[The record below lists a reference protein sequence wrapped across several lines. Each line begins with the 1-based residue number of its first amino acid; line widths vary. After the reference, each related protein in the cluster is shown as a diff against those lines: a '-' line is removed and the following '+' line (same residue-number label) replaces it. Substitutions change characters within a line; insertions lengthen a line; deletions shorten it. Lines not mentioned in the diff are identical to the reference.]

1 MILTFWRL
9 SCCTPPPIPPIAKN
23 QSDPMG
29 VKAPVSCLQFKYCC
43 PLRFSKPRAEDWHQ
57 DYPSIIGTAWDTSNS
72 KLRYPHM
79 LKSQK
84 MGRTSHFIYFFYHF
98 RGIFPFFLFL
108 IMKQKTLKFF
118 FQLDFSWF
126 QCTRYPGVPKLTTP
140 RGKSPLKFFFW
151 SKFLFHQ
158 ILWTKTRR
166 LTPRLSI

>member
-1 MILTFWRL
+1 MGSPSNF
-9 SCCTPPPIPPIAKN
+9 SPPLLPQP
-23 QSDPMG
+23 SLG
-29 VKAPVSCLQFKYCC
+29 VKSPRMLFTAQILLSPQILKTKSRRFTPRLYLHHWYSLRYEQFKIEV
-43 PLRFSKPRAEDWHQ
+43 PAHAERPKNGPYTPFYLFFFTILEEFCH
-57 DYPSIIGTAWDTSNS
+57 
-72 KLRYPHM
+72 
-79 LKSQK
+79 
-84 MGRTSHFIYFFYHF
+84 FFYFWLWNKKHWS
-98 RGIFPFFLFL
+98 
-108 IMKQKTLKFF
+108 FF